1 MKKQAAE
8 YFASDQFSLA
18 FPLYSQLLS
27 LDPENPEL
35 NYHFGVCLLYSN
47 GANTEE
53 AIPYLE
59 KAINKIPEMD
69 LYYHLA
75 VAYHLNYF
83 FTDAIYNYRKYLQLS
98 KNKARKEYDVS
109 RKIAM
114 CQNGIDLLRAVD
126 DLYVIEKSEVDKKA
140 FYRSYN
146 LMDYGGRILNL
157 PNEFLNKADLK
168 SKDDHIAYFNPN
180 AKLLFYAVDNKDQK
194 DIYYRIQQKDKEWSP
209 AIALS
214 STINTE
220 YDEDYPIFMPDGKTL
235 YFSSKGHNTM
245 GGYDIFQSVFDSI
258 TGQWSK
264 PVNLSFPFN
273 TPADD
278 ILFITNADETVAWF
292 ASDRSS
298 DENKISVYK
307 VGIIKKENQVA
318 DLANVYSKE
327 IITDNDLGRIKNM
340 ASLDINIS
348 AKDFQEIPVQKAK
361 KLEVLTK
368 NDANRISQNI
378 RQSNLINVDRQIG
391 VRKSQEQL
399 TDSIKNVIL
408 SIDANLETLKSQFLQ
423 TQYLTSLKAGNAQ
436 QEYTKLKSQLEKVQK
451 ESAVNRKKELLK
463 EANKYLFRAL
473 RYDFE
478 TNKFSAVE
486 KSIDKQIEA
495 RRELLTQ
502 ASALFGDIQKN
513 TVTQNDKEAQKNILQ
528 LNNLIHKADTLSD
541 YTKIIDYTKGE
552 FYKLSYPANLSNERS
567 FIAYRLEDENRNS
580 PIAAVNIRYAGFIP
594 ELKTEIATSIPTRN
608 DPAPRKTEQ
617 RIPPSLN
624 PGATTTF
631 PTSTGNSTSA
641 SEHIRQEL
649 SVLNK
654 LQTERLDWLKQ
665 QSAILTKKASEKL
678 DASNVALLEFEKTR
692 DQYNKGL
699 INDKNSVIAKQ
710 EESQDL
716 LYQSLAIIGLA
727 EKTDSIYKAE
737 LKRSEQSTDQ
747 IFRIEQ
753 ALKNNAIEN
762 AKNLLVSFEKSLD
775 NPIFNQENLVLDWIN
790 SSVKAISLKK
800 QKADIAFEQ
809 SQTLTDESMQLMT
822 EAEDLKEKSKAKSNA
837 FKRRQITIEAEKK
850 ENEAKQKQAEAAQ
863 YLASGNKLYEEIK
876 KAESIQKISHE
887 FSDPIYLA
895 QNTNLIINPEKRLSE
910 LNARLEVREQSPTT
924 VVKTKENRITQDD
937 GPKLNLSS
945 LPKMDNLI
953 AYKTKQVIGQLLA
966 EELDVNKRETVY
978 LLELGKT
985 LNREESRANLQK
997 IEQLR
1002 KEADAL
1008 QNASIA
1014 AFNEAGKIYNQLSP
1028 EDKETA
1034 DKENNDFENYLKNI
1048 RKRIAEL
1055 LDEVTELGN
1064 KAAETKEA
1072 KDRESLKKQAE
1083 EKEQIAMYLI
1093 LEEFDIIAR
1102 RNKQTLR
1109 KNALIIDKLAL
1120 ENKDKQEQKLMKAVF
1135 DQIQHFV
1142 QLAENQREKAK
1153 GEALSFALQ
1162 RVLLQDAFSY
1172 ESSALDL
1179 QLEAIRM
1186 MREKDTESM
1195 LAYQPQNTQVPTP
1208 KVQTSTISTPDITT
1222 TALTQTTQN
1231 KNLASLEN
1239 TSKKETNPA
1248 PKKTNDRTE
1257 TRIEK
1262 PQVNTTQV
1270 KEDKPT
1276 VIAINEQVEPK
1287 QKTDPVTT
1295 NPIRNSATP
1304 KSLSNSTASGTIFPN
1319 VSLSQN
1325 PSGTQFSVQIAAIS
1339 GLKTTSTFL
1348 NVIELFA
1355 IKDSQKD
1362 LYRYFS
1368 GKFTSLKAAV
1378 IRRNALRKQGYAD
1391 AFIKSWKDGNPVSLI
1406 EAAGKI
1412 DDATLALMNETSLS
1426 IPSQYRHINFAAT
1439 NISQLTGV
1447 YYSVQVGVYSKPRS
1461 SANLFGIKPLYH
1473 DRMKNGY
1480 WVYFNG
1486 IFKSIADAEKNK
1498 TRVRSKGIP
1507 DAFVVAFNQG
1517 EKVSLVNARKALNAG
1532 NSFPASNDIII
1543 LEDAANKVDAE
1554 LNTIG
1559 AQKASAPVN
1568 RIYKIQIG
1576 VFSHAVSFD
1585 WVKTRLGNSQVK
1597 IDYFVNNYGKYIYS
1611 IGNFKTYSE
1620 ASTFNTNQVK
1630 LLVKDAFVV
1639 TYEDGKKANLTK

>member
-1 MKKQAAE
+1 MKTQAAA

-47 GANTEE
+47 GSNTEE
-53 AIPYLE
+53 SIHYLE
-59 KAINKIPEMD
+59 KAINKIPETD

-83 FTDAIYNYRKYLQLS
+83 FTDAIYNYRKYLQLA

-157 PNEFLNKADLK
+157 PDAFLNKADLK
-168 SKDDHIAYFNPN
+168 SKDDHIAYFNPD

-258 TGQWSK
+258 TGQWSN

-278 ILFITNADETVAWF
+278 ILFITNADETIAWF
-292 ASDRSS
+292 ASNRSS

-307 VGIIKKENQVA
+307 VGIIKKDNQTA
-318 DLANVYSKE
+318 DLAKVYSKE
-327 IITDNDLGRIKNM
+327 IISDNDLGRIKNM

-348 AKDFQEIPVQKAK
+348 AKDFQEIPIQKTA

-378 RQSNLINVDRQIG
+378 RQANLINVDRQID

-399 TDSIKNVIL
+399 SDSIKNIIL
-408 SIDANLETLKSQFLQ
+408 TIDANLETLKSQFLQ
-423 TQYLTSLKAGNAQ
+423 TQNLANTKAGNAQ
-436 QEYTKLKSQLEKVQK
+436 QEYAKLKTQLKKVQK
-451 ESAVNRKKELLK
+451 ESAVNRKKDLLK
-463 EANKYLFRAL
+463 EANKFLFRAL

-478 TNKFSAVE
+478 TNKFRSVE
-486 KSIDKQIEA
+486 QAIDNQIEA

-502 ASALFGDIQKN
+502 ASAIFGDIQKN
-513 TVTQNDKEAQKNILQ
+513 IVTQNDREAQKNRIR
-528 LNNLIHKADTLSD
+528 LNNLINQADTLTD
-541 YTKIIDYTKGE
+541 YTKIINYAKGE
-552 FYKLSYPANLSNERS
+552 FYKLSYPANLANERT
-567 FIAYRLEDENRNS
+567 FLVYQLEDENRNS
-580 PIAAVNIRYAGFIP
+580 PIVALNIRYAGLIP
-594 ELKTEIATSIPTRN
+594 ELKADVASGIATRN
-608 DPAPRKTEQ
+608 EPAVRNTEQ
-617 RIPPSLN
+617 NVPASLN
-624 PGATTTF
+624 PSATTTF
-631 PTSTGNSTSA
+631 PTSSGFSDDA
-641 SEHIRQEL
+641 KEHIRQEL

-710 EESQDL
+710 EKSQEL

-727 EKTDSIYKAE
+727 EKTDSIYKVE

-753 ALKNNAIEN
+753 ALKNNAVEN
-762 AKNLLVSFEKSLD
+762 AKDLLIAFEKSLD
-775 NPIFNQENLVLDWIN
+775 NPIFNRKNLVLDWIN
-790 SSVKAISLKK
+790 TSVNAMPSKK
-800 QKADIAFEQ
+800 QKADIAFENAQ
-809 SQTLTDESMQLMT
+809 ALTDESMQLTT
-822 EAEDLKEKSKAKSNA
+822 EAEDLNEKSKAKSNA

-850 ENEAKQKQAEAAQ
+850 ENEAKQKQAEAAK
-863 YLASGNKLYEEIK
+863 YLATGNKLYEEIK
-876 KAESIQKISHE
+876 KAEAIQKISNE

-910 LNARLEVREQSPTT
+910 LNARLEAREQSPTT
-924 VVKTKENRITQDD
+924 IVETKTNTIVQDD
-937 GPKLNLSS
+937 GPKLNLSR
-945 LPKMDNLI
+945 LPKMNDLI
-953 AYKTKQVIGQLLA
+953 AYRTKQFIGQLLA

-985 LNREESRANLQK
+985 LNREDSRANLQK
-997 IEQLR
+997 IAQLR
-1002 KEADAL
+1002 KEADSL

-1028 EDKETA
+1028 DDKEAA
-1034 DKENNDFENYLKNI
+1034 DKGNNDFENYLKNI
-1048 RKRIAEL
+1048 RNRIAEL
-1055 LDEVTELGN
+1055 LDEVTQLG
-1064 KAAETKEA
+1064 KKVAESKTA
-1072 KDRESLKKQAE
+1072 KDKESLKKQAE

-1120 ENKDKQEQKLMKAVF
+1120 ENKDNQEQKLMKAVF
-1135 DQIQHFV
+1135 DQINHFV
-1142 QLAENQREKAK
+1142 QLAENQRAKAK
-1153 GEALSFALQ
+1153 GEELSFALQ

-1186 MREKDTESM
+1186 MREKDTQSM
-1195 LAYQPQNTQVPTP
+1195 LAYQPQRKQNVIPKTQT
-1208 KVQTSTISTPDITT
+1208 TAISTPVVES
-1222 TALTQTTQN
+1222 ARLTQTNQN
-1231 KNLASLEN
+1231 TSLASTNN
-1239 TSKKETNPA
+1239 TSKKETKPA
-1248 PKKTNDRTE
+1248 NNT
-1257 TRIEK
+1257 IEK
-1262 PQVNTTQV
+1262 PLVNTTSI
-1270 KEDKPT
+1270 KEEKPLVVAAKENSEPAQQT
-1276 VIAINEQVEPK
+1276 DNKSSNTNSVFSKPLSNTIA
-1287 QKTDPVTT
+1287 
-1295 NPIRNSATP
+1295 SATV
-1304 KSLSNSTASGTIFPN
+1304 FPN
-1319 VSLSQN
+1319 VSLSQD

-1339 GLKTTSTFL
+1339 GLKTTHSFL

-1355 IKDSQKD
+1355 IKDPNRD

-1391 AFIKSWKDGNPVSLI
+1391 AFIKSWKDGNTVSLI

-1412 DDATLALMNETSLS
+1412 DDATLALMNETSIT
-1426 IPSQYRHINFAAT
+1426 IPSQYKHINFAAT

-1486 IFKSIADAEKNK
+1486 IYKTIADAEKNK
-1498 TRVRSKGIP
+1498 TSVRSKGIP

-1532 NSFPASNDIII
+1532 KSFPASNDIII

-1554 LNTIG
+1554 LNTISG
-1559 AQKASAPVN
+1559 QSATTTPKN
-1568 RIYKIQIG
+1568 KTYRIQIG

-1585 WVKTRLGNSQVK
+1585 WVLNRLGRSQVK
-1597 IDYFVNNYGKYIYS
+1597 IDYYVNASGKYIYS
-1611 IGNFKTYSE
+1611 IGSFKTYDE
-1620 ASTFNTNQVK
+1620 ASAFNSNEVK
-1630 LLVKDAFVV
+1630 KIIKDAFVV
-1639 TYEDGKKANLTK
+1639 TFEDGKRANFSK